1 MSSTSSELA
10 WALIIGSV
18 VFFAMALAIISA
30 IIVYNSKIRESERKF
45 RLLFNRVSD
54 ALIVMDKDGKINDAN
69 ESACNLLG
77 FDKDVLLSKS
87 FYDLNP
93 QNNGSNLQS
102 VFKETLTRDTY
113 YVNEAAFLSKQGK
126 KISVEG
132 GMVRLKIDKELIVL
146 GSFRD
151 ITERIETEKALRRSE
166 DRYSM
171 ATAATKVGVWDWNPH
186 SREVFI
192 DPNIKAI
199 LGYSDAEIPND
210 FDLWSDLIVEED
222 REILLKNIEDHLK
235 GKTIEFEYEYRMMHK
250 DGSLRWILIKGTSIR
265 DLQGRTSRIVGT
277 MSDITERKE
286 AELALKDSE
295 AEYRNLFEN
304 LQDMFYRSDMQGNLL
319 LVSPS
324 VSKITGYSM
333 NELLGMNLVR
343 DLYVQPSHRDE
354 LLEKIRKDSHVYGFE
369 TVLRKK
375 DGSDFWVS
383 VNSHLY
389 KDKDGNVVGVEGIA
403 RDISEQK
410 EAEKE
415 MSKFK
420 TISDNANYGTSIT
433 DLNGNLLYVNRFFAQ
448 MHGYEPDDLKNKNIS
463 TLYSEEQLPIF
474 WRILE
479 RMKSEGSFDV
489 EEVWHIHKNGT
500 KFPTLTNGVVLND
513 NGAPALLVITTIDI
527 TERKKAEEAIRES
540 EERYRTLVENA
551 QQPIFIV
558 DRQGVFRMINRAA
571 ADYVGGSSEELVGK
585 TMWDLFPNE
594 IAEKQMNTIRKVIN
608 TRQGIKTEATT
619 QLREETKWFNTSIQ
633 PIISDNGAV
642 SAQLIAT
649 DISEQKMADIHNK
662 ARIQLLEDLR
672 SAKTIDECLTIGC
685 KAISDARLFRRSVMT
700 IHTAERKIIHL
711 GHFGLSED
719 IVEAARNAPA
729 PDPELSRKMTQER
742 FRISNS
748 YFIPEEAGL
757 SMVQT
762 ARYIAPESSADSEK
776 AQWRPGDELFIPLR
790 SSKGKIEGWLSVDTP
805 YNCSRPSE
813 DIVLYIEEIMNI
825 VAGKIREIRSVQNLE
840 REREELEKKNI
851 ALNEILTNIDAQKTE
866 IKRQVADNI
875 NEMLMPFLRRIA
887 NPDGSVNQQA
897 LTVLRGGLEDLAQTS
912 TDFVHRFSKLT
923 PREIEICNC
932 IRRGFSSKEIAEELN
947 ISPATVHKYRELI
960 RKKLGLT
967 RKEVN
972 LRTFLKNLK

>member
-757 SMVQT
+757 SMAQT

>member
-1 MSSTSSELA
+1 MSSTSPELA
-10 WALIIGSV
+10 WGLIIGSV
-18 VFFAMALAIISA
+18 VFFAMALAIIGA

-45 RLLFNRVSD
+45 RLLFDRVSD
-54 ALIVMDKDGKINDAN
+54 ALLVMDKEGKINDVN

-77 FDKDVLLSKS
+77 YDKDELLSLS
-87 FYDLNP
+87 FFDLNP
-93 QNNGSNLQS
+93 HKNGSNLHS

-113 YVNEAAFLSKQGK
+113 YVNEATFISNPGK

-171 ATAATKVGVWDWNPH
+171 ATAATKVGVWDWNPV
-186 SREVFI
+186 SGEIFI
-192 DPNIKAI
+192 DPSIKAI
-199 LGYSDAEIPND
+199 LGYSDTEIPND
-210 FDLWSDLIVEED
+210 FDIWSKLIVEED

-265 DLQGRTSRIVGT
+265 DLQGRTSRMVGT

-286 AELALKDSE
+286 AENALKDSE
-295 AEYRNLFEN
+295 TEYRNLFEN
-304 LQDMFYRSDMQGNLL
+304 LQDMFYRADMHGNLL

-333 NELLGMNLVR
+333 DELLGKNLVR
-343 DLYVQPSHRDE
+343 DFYVEPSHRDE
-354 LLEKIRKDSHVYGFE
+354 LLEKIRKDGHVYGFE
-369 TVLRKK
+369 TALRKK
-375 DGSDFWVS
+375 DGSHFWVS
-383 VNSHLY
+383 VNSHIY
-389 KDKDGNVVGVEGIA
+389 KDKEGNVVGVEGIA
-403 RDISEQK
+403 RDITEQK

-415 MSKFK
+415 ISKFK

-448 MHGYEPDDLKNKNIS
+448 MHGYEPDDLINKNIS
-463 TLYSEEQLPIF
+463 TLYSEEQLPII
-474 WRILE
+474 WRMLE

-489 EEVWHIHKNGT
+489 EEVWHIHRNGK

-558 DRQGVFRMINRAA
+558 DRQGGFRMINKAA
-571 ADYVGGSSEELVGK
+571 ATYAGDSAETLVGK
-585 TMWDLFPNE
+585 TMWDLFPDE
-594 IAEKQMNTIRKVIN
+594 IAEKQMNAIRTVID
-608 TRQGIKTEATT
+608 TRRGIRTEDTT
-619 QLREETKWFNTSIQ
+619 QLRGETKWFNTSIQ
-633 PIISDNGAV
+633 PIISDNGSV

-649 DISEQKMADIHNK
+649 DITEQKTADIHNN

-672 SAKTIDECLTIGC
+672 SAKSIDECLTIGC
-685 KAISDARLFRRSVMT
+685 KALSDARLFQRSVMT

-711 GHFGLSED
+711 GHFGLPED

-729 PDPELSRKMTQER
+729 PDPDLSQKMTQER

-748 YFIPEEAGL
+748 YFVPEEAGL
-757 SMVQT
+757 PLTQT
-762 ARYIAPESSADSEK
+762 ARYIAPETEGNSEK
-776 AQWRPGDELFIPLR
+776 AQWQPGDELFIPLR
-790 SSKGKIEGWLSVDTP
+790 SPTGKIEGWLSVDTP
-805 YNCSRPSE
+805 YSGNRPTR

-932 IRRGFSSKEIAEELN
+932 IRRGFSSKEIAEELT

-967 RKEVN
+967 RKGVN